1 VENYQNEEMKYMTRT
16 SGFIKKKLEYSDNP
30 ILNEIIND
38 VLKVTSKYE
47 NEIITEKKEDIKQI
61 LFKIVR
67 VFTLYR
73 PDITYSQ
80 QITLISLV
88 LLLNTENYYTAFV
101 ALVNFVVPSLIMKF
115 LTRDENYVK

>member
-1 VENYQNEEMKYMTRT
+1 MKYMTRT